1 MKRLAAAA
9 VLVFVALPLPAAEKW
24 WDAYNRGVKA
34 VNAKQYGAGA
44 EALQRAIAETPVEN
58 TAARTR
64 NEIITYV
71 PHFFLGIAKFNLGD
85 VDGAMREWKTS
96 EEQGAI
102 QNTDYYARL
111 KEWVARAKTETQR
124 LAQNAAAESKK
135 AADAALSR
143 ALTGQMEAV
152 SAGGD
157 RSDNYRT
164 GQRKLQEALDQFNK
178 AGSDV
183 RAYNRVGDMA
193 AQARDLFAAAAE
205 DAKKQKAA
213 RPAVVVAA
221 KPAAAPPPVTVTIP
235 MSDTEE
241 RPSPPA
247 VDRRDA
253 GRSTVVIEQAPAA
266 APTVVQRPV
275 PAPPVESE
283 ARIAA
288 RVALQKFRQ
297 RLMMISTDPQYASV
311 RGDLARE
318 EKLAAALEARLS
330 SESTDVALQQIT
342 TEIAAR
348 ERDVSFLLDRAV
360 TKAAVISELQST
372 RSQLESAY
380 RAFASGNLTVSEDLL
395 TRILTRTQSSEAYLL
410 RGCTRYTRAMLS
422 TKPDDLLVGAKLD
435 FREALKINRSLRLNA
450 TAFSPKLVKFFDEI
464 RKGS

>member
-34 VNAKQYGAGA
+34 VNARQYEAGA
-44 EALQRAIAETPVEN
+44 DALQRAIAEMPVES

-64 NEIITYV
+64 SQIITYV
-71 PHFFLGIAKFNLGD
+71 PHFFLGIARFNLGD

-124 LAQNAAAESKK
+124 LAQNAAAGSKK

-164 GQRKLQEALDQFNK
+164 GQRRLQDALDQFNK

-183 RAYNRVGDMA
+183 RAYNRVGEMA

-213 RPAVVVAA
+213 RPAVVAA
-221 KPAAAPPPVTVTIP
+221 KQPAPPPVTLIVP
-235 MSDTEE
+235 MTDT
-241 RPSPPA
+241 
-247 VDRRDA
+247 
-253 GRSTVVIEQAPAA
+253 VIEQAPAA
-266 APTVVQRPV
+266 APPVVQPPV

-283 ARIAA
+283 ARIAT

-297 RLMMISTDPQYASV
+297 RLMMIYTDPQYASV

-330 SESTDVALQQIT
+330 SESTDAALQQVN

-348 ERDVSFLLDRAV
+348 ERDVSFFLERAASR
-360 TKAAVISELQST
+360 AAVISEAQST
-372 RSQLESAY
+372 HSQLESAY

-395 TRILTRTQSSEAYLL
+395 TRILTRAQSSEAYLL